1 VYQSTC
7 SACHGAEGKGVEGAF
22 PPLAGSDYLNADP
35 KRGIH
40 AVVKG
45 LSGEITVNGKK
56 FNSVMPAQALDDE
69 KIANV
74 LTYVLNSFGN
84 KGGEVKPEDVAAARK

>member
-1 VYQSTC
+1 M
-7 SACHGAEGKGVEGAF
+7 AE
-22 PPLAGSDYLNADP
+22 SDYLNADY

-56 FNSVMPAQALDDE
+56 FNSVMPAVALNDE
-69 KIANV
+69 DAANV
-74 LTYVLNSFGN
+74 LTFVLNSFGN
-84 KGGEVKPEDVAAARK
+84 KGGEVKPEEIAAARK